1 MHIASFPESHID
13 AQVCLP
19 TTQGA
24 PTGIA
29 IVKDQVTESAW
40 GIARVK
46 GIWVR

>member
-1 MHIASFPESHID
+1 MYTASFSESPID

-19 TTQGA
+19 TTQGT
-24 PTGIA
+24 PSGIA